1 MAFKFLNQRKHNIC
15 EDESFDA
22 NDGIHKSYSWPEIST
37 LDPKKGCYRICRP
50 FEPTLDTFDD
60 RFELINNSVGSYSS
74 DANSSLYDNQ
84 DSCYY
89 QNYYSESNY
98 PLVENSID
106 FKFEDK
112 ISEDSAVLGLCETNS
127 LLSNSEKY
135 DEKQNENTLQL
146 TSGKFEQEIQFE
158 RLVNSGEEN
167 REQEMNKK
175 PNVSTFKAL
184 QNELNKIFKRVI
196 NKK

>member
-1 MAFKFLNQRKHNIC
+1 MSFKLVNQRKHNIC

-22 NDGIHKSYSWPEIST
+22 NDGIHKSYSWPEISISE
-37 LDPKKGCYRICRP
+37 PKKGCYRIRRP
-50 FEPTLDTFDD
+50 FDPILDIFDD
-60 RFELINNSVGSYSS
+60 RFELMNNSIGSYSS
-74 DANSSLYDNQ
+74 DADNSLYDNQ

-89 QNYYSESNY
+89 QNYYSGPNY
-98 PLVENSID
+98 PMVQNSID

-112 ISEDSAVLGLCETNS
+112 ISEDSAMLGLCERNS

-135 DEKQNENTLQL
+135 DEH
-146 TSGKFEQEIQFE
+146 QFE
-158 RLVNSGEEN
+158 RLVNSSEEN
-167 REQEMNKK
+167 REQEINEK

-196 NKK
+196 CKK

>member
-1 MAFKFLNQRKHNIC
+1 MSFKLVNQRKHIIC
-15 EDESFDA
+15 EDETLDA

-37 LDPKKGCYRICRP
+37 PQPKKGCYRICEP
-50 FEPTLDTFDD
+50 FDPILDTFDD
-60 RFELINNSVGSYSS
+60 RFELMNNSVGSYSS

-89 QNYYSESNY
+89 QNYYSEPNY
-98 PLVENSID
+98 PMVENSID

-112 ISEDSAVLGLCETNS
+112 ISEDSSTLDLCQRNS
-127 LLSNSEKY
+127 LLSKSEKY
-135 DEKQNENTLQL
+135 DEYQNENTLHL
-146 TSGKFEQEIQFE
+146 TSGKFEQEIEFE
-158 RLVNSGEEN
+158 GLVNSTERN
-167 REQEMNKK
+167 REQEMNEK

-196 NKK
+196 CKK